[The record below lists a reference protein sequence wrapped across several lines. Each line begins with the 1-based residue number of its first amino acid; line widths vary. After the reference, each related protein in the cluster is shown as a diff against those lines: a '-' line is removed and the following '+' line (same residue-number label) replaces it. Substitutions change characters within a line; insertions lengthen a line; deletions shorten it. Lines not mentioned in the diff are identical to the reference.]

1 MIDGVEFVALYN
13 RSFQRPLSEA
23 GAAGIRRLVKRLEN
37 DPAFADVRHK
47 AYALA
52 TVRTECGDSFLPVC
66 EAHWLKGEERSAY
79 LARYDAPK
87 LAKPLGNI
95 RPGDG
100 LRFAGRGYV
109 QITGRGNYERLGKLI
124 GKPLVD
130 QPDLALTEDAAYRIL
145 SVGMTRGAFTGKK
158 LADYIA
164 GDKCDYVGARRI
176 INGQDKAAEIARDA
190 EMFEIILKESTT

>member
-1 MIDGVEFVALYN
+1 MTDGVEFVALYN
-13 RSFQRPLSEA
+13 RGFQRFLTEA
-23 GAAGIRRLVKRLEN
+23 ASAAIRRLVKRLDA
-37 DPAFADVRHK
+37 DPAFADVRYR

-52 TVRTECGDSFLPVC
+52 TVRTECGDGFAPVC
-66 EAHWLKGEERSAY
+66 EAHFLGAEERAKY
-79 LARYDAPK
+79 LSRYDAPSM
-87 LAKPLGNI
+87 AKRLGNL

-100 LRFAGRGYV
+100 ARFAGRGYV
-109 QITGRGNYERLGKLI
+109 QITGRANYERLGKLI

-145 SVGMTRGAFTGKK
+145 SVGMIRGAFTGKK

-190 EMFEIILKESTT
+190 ELFEAILKESTI